1 MNPSVATITRTGLV
15 VALGLGFPWAIH
27 MAGAGQ
33 IGKFLLPMFLPI
45 VGGAFFLPF
54 GAAVFA
60 GAATPF
66 LSSILTG
73 MPPLA
78 PPIGP
83 IMMVELA
90 AMAGMVVLVYQK
102 LRANV
107 WVTIASAVVVDRLIL
122 AFLAAGL
129 GKMLKLPPAMITWA
143 TLVVG
148 IPGMVLLFV
157 VLPPV
162 VARLKAYSI
171 REQT

>member
-1 MNPSVATITRTGLV
+1 MNRSVTTITRTGLV
-15 VALGLGFPWAIH
+15 VALGLGFPWVIH

-45 VGGAFFLPF
+45 VGGAFFLPL

-66 LSSILTG
+66 LSSVLTG

-78 PPIGP
+78 PPIAP

-90 AMAGMVVLVYQK
+90 AMAGTVALVYQK

-107 WVTIASAVVVDRLIL
+107 WVTITGAIIVDRLIL

-129 GKMLKLPPAMITWA
+129 GKMLKLPPAMITWG

-148 IPGMVLLFV
+148 VPGLVLLFI

-162 VARLKAYSI
+162 VARLKVYSI

>member
-1 MNPSVATITRTGLV
+1 MNRSVTTITRTGLV
-15 VALGLGFPWAIH
+15 VALGLGFPWVIH
-27 MAGAGQ
+27 VAGAGQ
-33 IGKFLLPMFLPI
+33 IGQFLLPMFLPI

-54 GAAVFA
+54 GAAAFA

-90 AMAGMVVLVYQK
+90 AMAGTVVLVYQK

-107 WVTIASAVVVDRLIL
+107 WVSIASAVIVDRIIL

-129 GKMLKLPPAMITWA
+129 GKMLKLPPAMTTWGI
-143 TLVVG
+143 LVAG

-162 VARLKAYSI
+162 VARLEAYSI